1 MKKAYILMGPPGSG
15 KGTQAEL
22 LAEKKKLTLIQPG
35 VYLRAEAEKKTKL
48 AKKIKRL
55 ISRGDIVPGELVDR
69 MVFNAINQ
77 TANNVLF
84 DGYPRTPK
92 QSEKLFD
99 YLMKHKVKVYFIEIY
114 LSDEQ
119 IIERINGRRS
129 CQCGETYHVK
139 YNPSKKKGICD
150 KCGSHLY
157 IRTDSKKSVIIKR
170 IKVYYQ
176 QTAPVLQYFKQNN
189 NENIKFVFIDGD
201 KPIKQVFN
209 EVIKSIQ

>member
-22 LAEKKKLTLIQPG
+22 LAKKKKLTLIQPG
-35 VYLRAEAEKKTKL
+35 VFLRREAQKKTAL
-48 AKKIKRL
+48 AKKIKRM
-55 ISRGDIVPGELVDR
+55 ISRGDIVPGDLVDR
-69 MVFNAINQ
+69 MVFAAIRE
-77 TANNVLF
+77 TKDNVLF
-84 DGYPRTPK
+84 DGYPRTPR

-99 YLMKHKVKVYFIEIY
+99 YLMKNKVKVYFVEIY
-114 LSDEQ
+114 LSDDE

-129 CQCGETYHVK
+129 CVCGETYHIK
-139 YNPSKKKGICD
+139 YNPPKKKGICD

-189 NENIKFVFIDGD
+189 NKNIKFVFIDGS
-201 KPIKQVFN
+201 KPIRQVFN
-209 EVIKSIQ
+209 EVIKSIK